1 MVGCPGSE
9 SAKTP
14 TLVNIPTMS
23 VFLMVAACS
32 IRIITVISFSYR
44 CFSSSTW
51 STELEYYLREI
62 FFFADRVQK
71 TAKIKIRK
79 DFVPDIN

>member
-23 VFLMVAACS
+23 VFLMVADCS
-32 IRIITVISFSYR
+32 IRTITVISFSYR

-51 STELEYYLREI
+51 STELEYYLREN
-62 FFFADRVQK
+62 FFFCRSC
-71 TAKIKIRK
+71 AKNRK
-79 DFVPDIN
+79 D